1 MSKVIYHL
9 TTEHIFYLDSQ
20 QCYLTLKA
28 DGYYK
33 SELLSKIDK
42 ECEYEDIN
50 GKKFI
55 FNVLNDDNNIQDK
68 VFNLAQDL
76 NIIYPIEFSDEINI
90 DNFESLINTYID
102 FFDSLDLD
110 IIPKF
115 YLKIKKE
122 NFIEILGKLI
132 NFFPNTSY
140 PNDGWVIVPENERYI
155 AKLKPSN
162 HLTIDLKYKNNKFF
176 DNKWKEVI
184 VEKGDSYLKN
194 NSIYRCYWID
204 NKWKSKEERIDKK
217 HGNGS
222 YIIEIITNY
231 LSKGYNLEDF
241 KSNNFKSD
249 YYEHVNKNESQFLE
263 YFIFMK
269 EFTKKWLSENITKE
283 ASNNLLD
290 VGCGKSS
297 HIFLKEIGINN
308 IVGIDSDPI
317 CILKSTV
324 DTRTNKYIWL
334 DINKDWTIRE
344 QINRFGQLWENS
356 QLYKIGN
363 LFNKFNIILFNF
375 SIFYCER
382 DNYKMLINNLNKVS
396 NIGTKLFF
404 NFINYESASNSII
417 DKFSIK
423 SEGGKIMLKLPWMTK
438 VHIEPLFDYQ
448 DFSNLLLDNNWK
460 LIKKSNIN
468 EKLDLYEDW
477 QDLMCYEIW
486 EKC

>member
-9 TTEHIFYLDSQ
+9 TTEHIFYLYSQ

-33 SELLSKIDK
+33 SELLPIIDK

-50 GKKFI
+50 GRKFI
-55 FNVLNDDNNIQDK
+55 FNVLNNVGNVQDK
-68 VFNLAQDL
+68 IFNLAKHL
-76 NIIYPIEFSDEINI
+76 NIKYPIEFKDEIDINNFDLIMNI
-90 DNFESLINTYID
+90 YIN
-102 FFDSLDLD
+102 FFDSLDLN
-110 IIPKF
+110 IMPKF

-122 NFIEILGKLI
+122 NFIEILSKLI

-162 HLTIDLKYKNNKFF
+162 HLTIDLKYKNSKFF

-184 VEKGDSYLKN
+184 VDKGDSYLKN

-204 NKWKSKEERIDKK
+204 NKWKSKEERVDKR

-231 LSKGYNLEDF
+231 LSRGYNLEGF
-241 KSNNFKSD
+241 KSYNYKSD
-249 YYEHVNKNESQFLE
+249 YYDHSNRDDNKFLE

-269 EFTKKWLSENITKE
+269 EFSKRWLYENISKDG
-283 ASNNLLD
+283 SNNLLD

-297 HIFLKEIGINN
+297 HIFLKEIGIHN
-308 IVGIDSDPI
+308 IVGVDSDPI
-317 CILKSTV
+317 CILKSTI

-334 DINKDWTIRE
+334 DINRDWTIRD
-344 QINRFGQLWENS
+344 QIDRFGNLWENS
-356 QLYKIGN
+356 QLFKIGN
-363 LFNKFNIILFNF
+363 LFSKFSIILFNF
-375 SIFYCER
+375 SIFYCEKE
-382 DNYKMLINNLNKVS
+382 NYKILIKNLNKVS

-404 NFINYESASNSII
+404 NFINYESASDNII
-417 DKFSIK
+417 DKFSIRK
-423 SEGGKIMLKLPWMTK
+423 EDSKITLKLPWMTE
-438 VHIEPLFDYQ
+438 VHTEPLFDYK
-448 DFSNLLLDNNWK
+448 DFSSLLLNNNWK
-460 LIKKSNIN
+460 LLKKSFID
-468 EKLDLYEDW
+468 EKLDLYKDW
-477 QDLMCYEIW
+477 QDLLCYEIW
-486 EKC
+486 EKF